1 MRTIDCQ
8 EAIKAIDELVFAKAG
23 RHLSQDEKL
32 VIEAAWEDKEYKE
45 IAATFSYSIDRLQ
58 RDVGQKL
65 WILLTG
71 VLGDGEKVTKKRLRS
86 ILERTMTT
94 DSPSPESQP
103 NEIADSAIPV
113 MGGQPPDVRT
123 FFGREVELVQLRE
136 AIANCRCLVIY
147 GAPGF
152 GKSAL
157 ATKLIEEISTKRQP
171 QFERLIWQSV
181 HYGPTLKDLLVN
193 LLKDLALPSMQEQ
206 QLPQSTQELA
216 TLLIETLSMRRCLIV
231 LDSAESWLLK
241 DRNSSFN
248 SYGEQYSE
256 SGIFLRRIIEA
267 KHSSCIILTSREP
280 FKDLMK
286 LQRSGR
292 LSYSFKLEGLD
303 VKAAKGI
310 LRTRGLADEH
320 KWEKLLQPY
329 LGNPAAI
336 GLIASRIEKFFS
348 GSVAK
353 FLHYQTGL
361 TSEIFRETLA
371 RQYQPERLSDLEQQ
385 ILSYLAQQADDPNDF
400 VSFIQ
405 MIEELPLRLQSSLS
419 VSELIR
425 AIENLNGLSLIVNSK
440 NAETKEL
447 FLKLPPLL
455 KKHILQQK

>member
-1 MRTIDCQ
+1 
-8 EAIKAIDELVFAKAG
+8 
-23 RHLSQDEKL
+23 
-32 VIEAAWEDKEYKE
+32 
-45 IAATFSYSIDRLQ
+45 
-58 RDVGQKL
+58 
-65 WILLTG
+65 
-71 VLGDGEKVTKKRLRS
+71 
-86 ILERTMTT
+86 
-94 DSPSPESQP
+94 
-103 NEIADSAIPV
+103 
-113 MGGQPPDVRT
+113 
-123 FFGREVELVQLRE
+123 
-136 AIANCRCLVIY
+136 
-147 GAPGF
+147 
-152 GKSAL
+152 
-157 ATKLIEEISTKRQP
+157 
-171 QFERLIWQSV
+171 
-181 HYGPTLKDLLVN
+181 
-193 LLKDLALPSMQEQ
+193 MQEQ

-231 LDSAESWLLK
+231 LDSAESWLPK
-241 DRNSSFN
+241 NRNSSFN

-256 SGIFLRRIIEA
+256 SDIFLRRIIEA

-371 RQYQPERLSDLEQQ
+371 GQYQPERLSDLEQQ